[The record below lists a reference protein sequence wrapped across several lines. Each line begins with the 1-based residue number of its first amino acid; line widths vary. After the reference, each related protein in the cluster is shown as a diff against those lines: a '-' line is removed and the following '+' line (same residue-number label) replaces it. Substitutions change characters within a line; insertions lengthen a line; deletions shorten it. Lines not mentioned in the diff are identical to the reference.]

1 MDVCG
6 VVPMISLLLD
16 KQSRPFMAKEFVY
29 KNKNE
34 RVVAD
39 EADMDVTN
47 ARQIR
52 DHAMIN

>member
-6 VVPMISLLLD
+6 VVPIISLLLD

>member
-16 KQSRPFMAKEFVY
+16 KQSRPFMAKEFMY

-34 RVVAD
+34 GVVAD

>member
-6 VVPMISLLLD
+6 IVPMISLLLD
-16 KQSRPFMAKEFVY
+16 KQSRPFMAKEFMF

-34 RVVAD
+34 GVVTD
-39 EADMDVTN
+39 EAHMDVTN

-52 DHAMIN
+52 DHMP

>member
-1 MDVCG
+1 
-6 VVPMISLLLD
+6 MISLLLD

-52 DHAMIN
+52 DHAMINW